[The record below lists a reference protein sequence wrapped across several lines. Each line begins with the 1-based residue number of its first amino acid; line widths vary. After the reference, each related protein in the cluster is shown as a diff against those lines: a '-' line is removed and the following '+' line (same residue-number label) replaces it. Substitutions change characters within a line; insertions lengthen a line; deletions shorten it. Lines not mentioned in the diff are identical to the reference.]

1 MATYTENDVQN
12 ALADLRNGGAL
23 RTVSTRH
30 GVPRTTLRGRLSGAR
45 SCQDAHNNEQRLSTV
60 QEERLE
66 RWILQQEALGY
77 APTHAQ
83 VQAIAGGIL
92 KQQGDDKSLGKKW
105 TRHFLGRHPAIKIK
119 LGRRTD

>member
-83 VQAIAGGIL
+83 VQAIASGIL
-92 KQQGDDKSLGKKW
+92 KQQGDDKPLGKK
-105 TRHFLGRHPAIKIK
+105 
-119 LGRRTD
+119 